1 MNKKKIA
8 LIMTAAMAA
17 SMMLAGCGKT
27 ADSSASGSASATA
40 TGESATSESASE
52 TIAVDYSIGLKKNG
66 YYKDVKAKK
75 IVTLPDDYTHIEI
88 SRDDLDLEDADV
100 SSVISQIA
108 SSYGDRVAVDRAAQE
123 GDEVV
128 VDYEGTVDGERFTG
142 STTSDAKIVLGSG
155 TYIPGF
161 EDQLVG
167 RFAGEVFDITV
178 TFPDEY
184 PTGTDLDGNELEL
197 AGKEAVFR
205 TTLKEV
211 NEVTLTDENVKDNI
225 ATQDTFVLNDGSAV
239 DTVDKLNQF
248 YTEKYEEDALSTAVF
263 NYVIE
268 NSSIS
273 EIPQQLLDDQRESY
287 RQEIQA
293 AIASYD
299 LTEEEYFQQVG
310 VDSMDALLDTYA
322 DQIKESVSDF
332 LIFQAVA
339 EEQKIKV
346 TDNDVSD
353 YFGGDALSVKQA
365 KAYYGEAYLNQN
377 VLYEKVYTW
386 LVDHATIV

>member
-1 MNKKKIA
+1 M
-8 LIMTAAMAA
+8 
-17 SMMLAGCGKT
+17 
-27 ADSSASGSASATA
+27 
-40 TGESATSESASE
+40 
-52 TIAVDYSIGLKKNG
+52 
-66 YYKDVKAKK
+66 
-75 IVTLPDDYTHIEI
+75 
-88 SRDDLDLEDADV
+88 
-100 SSVISQIA
+100 
-108 SSYGDRVAVDRAAQE
+108 
-123 GDEVV
+123 
-128 VDYEGTVDGERFTG
+128 
-142 STTSDAKIVLGSG
+142 
-155 TYIPGF
+155 
-161 EDQLVG
+161 
-167 RFAGEVFDITV
+167 
-178 TFPDEY
+178 
-184 PTGTDLDGNELEL
+184 

-211 NEVTLTDENVKDNI
+211 DEVTLTDENVKDNI
-225 ATQDTFVLNDGSAV
+225 ATQDAFVLNNGSAV
-239 DTVDKLNQF
+239 DTVDRLNQF
-248 YTEKYEEDALSTAVF
+248 YNEKYEQDALSTAVF
-263 NYVIE
+263 NYVVE

-299 LTEEEYFQQVG
+299 MTEDEYFQQVG

-346 TDNDVSD
+346 TDDDVND

-386 LVDHATIV
+386 LVDHASIV

>member
-17 SMMLAGCGKT
+17 SMMFAGCGKT
-27 ADSSASGSASATA
+27 VDSSVSGSASTAA
-40 TGESATSESASE
+40 TGETATSESSE
-52 TIAVDYSIGLKKNG
+52 TVTVDYSIGLKKNG

-75 IVTLPDDYTHIEI
+75 VVTLPDDYTHIEI
-88 SRDDLDLEDADV
+88 SREDLNLDDIDV
-100 SSVISQIA
+100 ASTISQIA
-108 SSYGDRVAVDRAAQE
+108 ASYGDRVTVDRAAQE

-142 STTSDAKIVLGSG
+142 STTSNAKIVLGSG

-211 NEVTLTDENVKDNI
+211 DEVTLTDENVKDNI
-225 ATQDTFVLNDGSAV
+225 ATQDAFVLNDGSAV
-239 DTVDKLNQF
+239 DTVEKLKQY
-248 YTEKYEEDALSTAVF
+248 YTETYERDSLKTAVYSYIID
-263 NYVIE
+263 NTTVG
-268 NSSIS
+268 
-273 EIPQQLLDDQRESY
+273 EIPQSILDDQRESY
-287 RQEIQA
+287 RQEIK
-293 AIASYD
+293 AIAASYNIS
-299 LTEEEYFQQVG
+299 EEEYLQQVG
-310 VDSMDALLDTYA
+310 AESEDALLDTYN
-322 DQIKESVSDF
+322 DQIKNSVTSL
-332 LIFQAVA
+332 LIFQAIA
-339 EEQKIKV
+339 EEQHIKV
-346 TDNDVSD
+346 TDADVNA
-353 YFGGDALSVKQA
+353 YFGNDELSVKQA
-365 KAYYGEAYLNQN
+365 KSYYGEEFLNQS
-377 VLYEKVYTW
+377 VLFDKVYTW
-386 LVDHATIV
+386 LVDHASIV

>member
-1 MNKKKIA
+1 
-8 LIMTAAMAA
+8 MT
-17 SMMLAGCGKT
+17 
-27 ADSSASGSASATA
+27 
-40 TGESATSESASE
+40 
-52 TIAVDYSIGLKKNG
+52 
-66 YYKDVKAKK
+66 
-75 IVTLPDDYTHIEI
+75 
-88 SRDDLDLEDADV
+88 
-100 SSVISQIA
+100 
-108 SSYGDRVAVDRAAQE
+108 VDRAAQE

-211 NEVTLTDENVKDNI
+211 DEVTLTDENVKDNI
-225 ATQDTFVLNDGSAV
+225 ATQDAFVLNNGSAV
-239 DTVDKLNQF
+239 DTVDRLNQF
-248 YTEKYEEDALSTAVF
+248 YNEKYEQDALSTAVF
-263 NYVIE
+263 NYVVE

-299 LTEEEYFQQVG
+299 MTEDEYFQQVG

-346 TDNDVSD
+346 TDDDVND

-386 LVDHATIV
+386 LVDHASIV

>member
-1 MNKKKIA
+1 
-8 LIMTAAMAA
+8 MA
-17 SMMLAGCGKT
+17 ST
-27 ADSSASGSASATA
+27 
-40 TGESATSESASE
+40 
-52 TIAVDYSIGLKKNG
+52 
-66 YYKDVKAKK
+66 
-75 IVTLPDDYTHIEI
+75 
-88 SRDDLDLEDADV
+88 
-100 SSVISQIA
+100 ISQIA
-108 SSYGDRVAVDRAAQE
+108 SSYGDRMAVDRAAQE

-142 STTSDAKIVLGSG
+142 STTSDAKIVIGSG

-225 ATQDTFVLNDGSAV
+225 ATQDGFVLNDGSTV

-248 YTEKYEEDALSTAVF
+248 YTEQYEQDVLSTAVF
-263 NYVIE
+263 NYVID

-273 EIPQQLLDDQRESY
+273 EIPQQLLDDQREAY

-299 LTEEEYFQQVG
+299 MTEDEYLQQAG
-310 VDSMDALLDTYA
+310 VDSMDALLDTYS

-346 TDNDVSD
+346 TDNDVND

-365 KAYYGEAYLNQN
+365 KAYYGDAYLNQN

>member
-1 MNKKKIA
+1 
-8 LIMTAAMAA
+8 MT
-17 SMMLAGCGKT
+17 
-27 ADSSASGSASATA
+27 
-40 TGESATSESASE
+40 
-52 TIAVDYSIGLKKNG
+52 
-66 YYKDVKAKK
+66 
-75 IVTLPDDYTHIEI
+75 
-88 SRDDLDLEDADV
+88 
-100 SSVISQIA
+100 
-108 SSYGDRVAVDRAAQE
+108 VDRAAQE

-211 NEVTLTDENVKDNI
+211 DEVTLTDENVKDNI
-225 ATQDTFVLNDGSAV
+225 ATQDAFVLNDGSAV
-239 DTVDKLNQF
+239 DTVNKLNQF
-248 YTEKYEEDALSTAVF
+248 YNEKYEQDALSTAVF
-263 NYVIE
+263 NYVVE

-299 LTEEEYFQQVG
+299 MTEDEYFQQVG

-346 TDNDVSD
+346 TDDDVND

-386 LVDHATIV
+386 LVDHASIV

>member
-1 MNKKKIA
+1 MKKIKKIITLVTLAACAALMLCSCGNKKA
-8 LIMTAAMAA
+8 LASISVASPINLQLGESKQVELTGVLRDGTTVTGDELAAILERKGLRFE
-17 SMMLAGCGKT
+17 SM
-27 ADSSASGSASATA
+27 ADSVASIDANGRLTA
-40 TGESATSESASE
+40 
-52 TIAVDYSIGLKKNG
+52 NG
-66 YYKDVKAKK
+66 HG
-75 IVTLPDDYTHIEI
+75 TTEI
-88 SRDDLDLEDADV
+88 S
-100 SSVISQIA
+100 IYSQNNRLTA
-108 SSYGDRVAVDRAAQE
+108 GAVVN
-123 GDEVV
+123 VV
-128 VDYEGTVDGERFTG
+128 EP
-142 STTSDAKIVLGSG
+142 LQ
-155 TYIPGF
+155 GF
-161 EDQLVG
+161 ELDDIYASTKSELVQVEYTTIPENAD
-167 RFAGEVFDITV
+167 AGNVTVTVEDESIARVDENNNTV

-211 NEVTLTDENVKDNI
+211 DEVTLTDENVKDNI
-225 ATQDTFVLNDGSAV
+225 ATQDAFVLNDGSAV

-248 YTEKYEEDALSTAVF
+248 YNEKYEQDALSTAVF
-263 NYVIE
+263 NYVVE

-299 LTEEEYFQQVG
+299 MTEDEYFQQVG

-346 TDNDVSD
+346 TDDDVSN

-386 LVDHATIV
+386 LVDHASIV

>member
-17 SMMLAGCGKT
+17 SMMFAGCGKT
-27 ADSSASGSASATA
+27 VASSVSGSASTAA
-40 TGESATSESASE
+40 TGETATSESSE
-52 TIAVDYSIGLKKNG
+52 TVTVDYSIGLKKNG

-75 IVTLPDDYTHIEI
+75 VVTLPDDYTHIEI
-88 SRDDLDLEDADV
+88 SREDLNLDDIDV
-100 SSVISQIA
+100 ASTISQIA
-108 SSYGDRVAVDRAAQE
+108 ASYGDRVTVDRAAQE

-211 NEVTLTDENVKDNI
+211 DEVTLTDENVKDNI
-225 ATQDTFVLNDGSAV
+225 ATQDAFVLNDGSAV
-239 DTVDKLNQF
+239 DTVNKLNQF
-248 YTEKYEEDALSTAVF
+248 YNALEHSLIHTG
-263 NYVIE
+263 
-268 NSSIS
+268 
-273 EIPQQLLDDQRESY
+273 QQLLDDQRESY

-299 LTEEEYFQQVG
+299 MTEDEYFQQVG

-346 TDNDVSD
+346 TDDDVND

-386 LVDHATIV
+386 LVDHASIV

>member
-17 SMMLAGCGKT
+17 SMMFAGCGKT
-27 ADSSASGSASATA
+27 VDSSVSGSASTAA
-40 TGESATSESASE
+40 TGETATSESSK
-52 TIAVDYSIGLKKNG
+52 TVTVDYSIGLKKNG

-75 IVTLPDDYTHIEI
+75 VVTLPDDYTHIEI
-88 SRDDLDLEDADV
+88 SREDLNLDDIDV
-100 SSVISQIA
+100 ASTISQIA
-108 SSYGDRVAVDRAAQE
+108 ASYGDRVTVDRAAQE

-142 STTSDAKIVLGSG
+142 STTSDAQIVLGSG

-211 NEVTLTDENVKDNI
+211 DEVTLTDENVKDNI
-225 ATQDTFVLNDGSAV
+225 ATQDAFVLNDGSAV

-248 YTEKYEEDALSTAVF
+248 YNEKYEQDALSTAVF
-263 NYVIE
+263 NYVVE

-299 LTEEEYFQQVG
+299 MTEDEYFQQVG

-346 TDNDVSD
+346 TDDDVSN

-386 LVDHATIV
+386 LVDHASIV

>member
-1 MNKKKIA
+1 MKKKITVVDKTFTPIVVLA
-8 LIMTAAMAA
+8 DANSAIYEDRGQRLGEQNLLSETVITCTAMDGTKKVATMKASILQVPTKFMPAATTSAPGIPAKQLAINYLCDKSAEVDERYDREKNDNIAMI
-17 SMMLAGCGKT
+17 LPVT
-27 ADSSASGSASATA
+27 THLYIDSLEVEEPYRNRGIATA
-40 TGESATSESASE
+40 M
-52 TIAVDYSIGLKKNG
+52 
-66 YYKDVKAKK
+66 
-75 IVTLPDDYTHIEI
+75 
-88 SRDDLDLEDADV
+88 LDF
-100 SSVISQIA
+100 I
-108 SSYGDRVAVDRAAQE
+108 
-123 GDEVV
+123 
-128 VDYEGTVDGERFTG
+128 
-142 STTSDAKIVLGSG
+142 
-155 TYIPGF
+155 
-161 EDQLVG
+161 
-167 RFAGEVFDITV
+167 ITV

-211 NEVTLTDENVKDNI
+211 DEVTLTDENVKDNI
-225 ATQDTFVLNDGSAV
+225 ATQDAFVLNNGSAV
-239 DTVDKLNQF
+239 DTVDRLNQF
-248 YTEKYEEDALSTAVF
+248 YNEKYEQDALSTAVF
-263 NYVIE
+263 NYVVE

-299 LTEEEYFQQVG
+299 MTEDEYFQQVG

-346 TDNDVSD
+346 TDDDVND

-386 LVDHATIV
+386 LVDHASIV